1 MIGRITKQPSSS
13 KARWL
18 AALLCAVAVS
28 IAAFGSG
35 SAPPATAGPDVSGG
49 GLTDAGKQLWKQD
62 SAGILDAAGELGSG
76 GQALASGDFNGEG
89 VEDLAVGVLSEDVGG
104 AENAGAVNVI
114 YGSGGG
120 LTEIDNQFWHQD
132 SPGILGTPE
141 ETDLFGHALASG
153 DFNGDGFDDLAVGVS
168 NESIGDTAGAGAV
181 SVIYG
186 SDDGLTEAGNQLW
199 HQDSTGI
206 VGAVEPVDR
215 FGRAL
220 TSADFN
226 GDGFDD
232 LAVGVFGEDIGS
244 ISAAGAVNVI
254 YGSDGGLTQ
263 AGNQLW
269 SQASTGILG
278 AAEEGDRFGEAL
290 TSGDFDGD
298 GFADLA
304 VGVSL
309 EDIDG
314 NSAAGAVN
322 VIYGSDGGLT
332 AAGSQFWHQ
341 NSPGIADTIEEGDLF
356 GWELAS
362 GNFNGDEFA
371 DLAVGAPRE
380 DIDGVEDA
388 GAVNVIYGSSAGLT
402 DVGNQLWSQASTGIL
417 GAAEPVDLFGWR
429 VASGDFDG
437 DGFADL
443 AVNVVGE
450 DIDGA
455 ENAGAVNVI
464 YGSGGGLTEA
474 GDQIWHQDSPGILD
488 AAEEGDQFGSALTS
502 GDFDGGGVADLA
514 VGVSGEDI
522 GGATNAGAVNVLYGS
537 APTPTATPT
546 HTAVATATPTSP
558 TPVSPTDTPPSDK
571 QVGDVNSDGQVN
583 AIDAALILQF
593 GAGLIGSVP
602 NPGSADVNS
611 DGQINAI
618 DAALILQFSAGLVR
632 SLPP

>member
-49 GLTDAGKQLWKQD
+49 GLTDAGNQLWHQD
-62 SAGILDAAGELGSG
+62 STGILDAAEELDSF
-76 GQALASGDFNGEG
+76 GQALASGDFNGDG

-278 AAEEGDRFGEAL
+278 AAEEGERFGEAL

-537 APTPTATPT
+537 APAPTATPT
-546 HTAVATATPTSP
+546 PTATSTAPA
-558 TPVSPTDTPPSDK
+558 PVSPTNTPPPDK
-571 QVGDVNSDGQVN
+571 ELGDVNSDGQVN

-593 GAGLIGSVP
+593 SAGLIGSVP
-602 NPGSADVNS
+602 NPASADVNS
-611 DGQINAI
+611 DGEMNAV
-618 DAALILQFSAGLVR
+618 DAALILQFSAGLIG

>member
-49 GLTDAGKQLWKQD
+49 GLTDAGNQLWHQD
-62 SAGILDAAGELGSG
+62 STGILDAAEELDSF
-76 GQALASGDFNGEG
+76 GQALASGDFNGDG

-537 APTPTATPT
+537 APAPTATPT
-546 HTAVATATPTSP
+546 PTATSTAPA
-558 TPVSPTDTPPSDK
+558 PVSPTNTPPPDK
-571 QVGDVNSDGQVN
+571 ELGDVNSDGQVN

-593 GAGLIGSVP
+593 SAGLIGSVP
-602 NPGSADVNS
+602 NPASADVNS
-611 DGQINAI
+611 DGEMNAV
-618 DAALILQFSAGLVR
+618 DAALILQFSAGLIGR
-632 SLPP
+632 LPP

>member
-49 GLTDAGKQLWKQD
+49 GLTDAGNQLWHQD
-62 SAGILDAAGELGSG
+62 STGILDAAEELDSF
-76 GQALASGDFNGEG
+76 GQALASGDFNGDG

-537 APTPTATPT
+537 APAPTATPT
-546 HTAVATATPTSP
+546 PTATSTAPA
-558 TPVSPTDTPPSDK
+558 PVSPTNTPPPDK
-571 QVGDVNSDGQVN
+571 ELGDVNSDGQVN

-593 GAGLIGSVP
+593 SAGLIGSVP
-602 NPGSADVNS
+602 NPASADVNS
-611 DGQINAI
+611 DGEMNAV
-618 DAALILQFSAGLVR
+618 DAALILQFSAGLIG

>member
-35 SAPPATAGPDVSGG
+35 SALPATAGPDVSGG
-49 GLTDAGKQLWKQD
+49 GLTDAGNQLWHQD
-62 SAGILDAAGELGSG
+62 STGILDAAEELDSF
-76 GQALASGDFNGEG
+76 GQALASGDFNGDG

-474 GDQIWHQDSPGILD
+474 GDQIWHQDSPGIGD
-488 AAEEGDQFGSALTS
+488 VAEENDRFGSVLTS
-502 GDFDGGGVADLA
+502 GDFDGDGVADLA

-546 HTAVATATPTSP
+546 HTGVATATPTSP

-602 NPGSADVNS
+602 NSGSADVNS

-618 DAALILQFSAGLVR
+618 DAALILPFSAGLVG

>member
-1 MIGRITKQPSSS
+1 MVWRTAKHIISS
-13 KARWL
+13 KAGWL

-28 IAAFGSG
+28 VAAFGSG
-35 SAPPATAGPDVSGG
+35 SAPPATAGPDASGG
-49 GLTDAGKQLWKQD
+49 GLTDTGSQLWYQG
-62 SAGILDAAGELGSG
+62 SAGILDDAEETDLFGR
-76 GQALASGDFNGEG
+76 ALASADFNGDG
-89 VEDLAVGVLSEDVGG
+89 VDDLAVGVLSEDIDG

-141 ETDLFGHALASG
+141 ETDLFGSALTSGDFNGDGFADLAVGVPSEAIGEIAGAGAVNIIYGSDDGLTDAGNQLWHQNSDGIVGAAEEGDSFGAALASG
-153 DFNGDGFDDLAVGVS
+153 DFNGDGFDDLAVGV
-168 NESIGDTAGAGAV
+168 N
-181 SVIYG
+181 
-186 SDDGLTEAGNQLW
+186 
-199 HQDSTGI
+199 
-206 VGAVEPVDR
+206 
-215 FGRAL
+215 
-220 TSADFN
+220 
-226 GDGFDD
+226 
-232 LAVGVFGEDIGS
+232 GEDIGS
-244 ISAAGAVNVI
+244 ISRAGAVNVI
-254 YGSDGGLTQ
+254 YGSDDGLTD

-278 AAEEGDRFGEAL
+278 AVGPSDRFGSGL
-290 TSGDFDGD
+290 TSGNFDGD
-298 GFADLA
+298 EFADLA
-304 VGVSL
+304 VNVFL

-314 NSAAGAVN
+314 AENAGAVN

-332 AAGSQFWHQ
+332 DAGNQLWHQ
-341 NSPGIADTIEEGDLF
+341 DSPGILGTPEEADLYGNAV
-356 GWELAS
+356 AS
-362 GNFNGDEFA
+362 GDFNGDDFD
-371 DLAVGAPRE
+371 DLAIGVVSE
-380 DIDGVEDA
+380 DIGSISDA

-417 GAAEPVDLFGWR
+417 GAAEESDRFGE
-429 VASGDFDG
+429 ALTSGDFDG
-437 DGFADL
+437 DGFDDL
-443 AVNVVGE
+443 VLGVAGE
-450 DIDGA
+450 DIGSISA
-455 ENAGAVNVI
+455 AGAVNVI
-464 YGSGGGLTEA
+464 YGSGDGLTEA
-474 GDQIWHQDSPGILD
+474 GDQIWHQDSPGIGD
-488 AAEEGDQFGSALTS
+488 VAEENDRFGSVLTS
-502 GDFDGGGVADLA
+502 GDFDGDGVADLA

-618 DAALILQFSAGLVR
+618 DAALILQFSAGLVG